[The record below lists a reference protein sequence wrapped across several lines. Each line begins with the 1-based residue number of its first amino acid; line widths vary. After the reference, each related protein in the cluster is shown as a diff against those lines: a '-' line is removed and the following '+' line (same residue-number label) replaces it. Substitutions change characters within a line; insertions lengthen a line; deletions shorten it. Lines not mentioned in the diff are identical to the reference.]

1 MKDYEIM
8 DKGVYLIFCFIILS
22 FVGSLI
28 LTASALGLI
37 YKGLLLPPILG
48 GIGSTAYCMRAA
60 YIHQIQLKNHDK
72 RYDAWLFL
80 RPFVGVFRGLLVT
93 FFGATLLILTPFLV
107 AYTGRALFLLIIGYL
122 ALIEGYKP
130 MITKFGEK
138 NGY

>member
-8 DKGVYLIFCFIILS
+8 DRGVYLIFCFVILS
-22 FVGSLI
+22 IVGLTV
-28 LTASALGLI
+28 LTASKIGLL

-48 GIGSTAYCMRAA
+48 GVGSTAYCMRAV

-72 RYDAWLFL
+72 KFDAWLYL
-80 RPFVGVFRGLLVT
+80 RPFVGVFRGLLAGLGFAAIV
-93 FFGATLLILTPFLV
+93 LLGDTSKYVSIKSLLV
-107 AYTGRALFLLIIGYL
+107 CVGLL